1 MALLDAERFTA
12 LLEREMVR
20 WAGVLDRLAPN
31 DGPILDRDAMNAR
44 AVMADATQPIRQES

>member
-12 LLEREMVR
+12 LLEHEMVR
-20 WAGVLDRLAPN
+20 WASLLDRLVPN
-31 DGPILDRDAMNAR
+31 DGPVLDRDALNAR